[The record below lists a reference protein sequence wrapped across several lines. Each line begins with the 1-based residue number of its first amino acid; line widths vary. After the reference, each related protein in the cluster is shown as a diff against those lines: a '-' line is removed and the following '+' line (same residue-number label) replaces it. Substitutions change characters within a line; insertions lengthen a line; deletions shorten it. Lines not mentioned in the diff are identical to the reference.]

1 MSAGAA
7 SGWRDHLVSADEAV
21 SIIRPGDRVF
31 VGSACATPRSLVE
44 ALERVSR
51 PGVVLVHFL
60 TDRVGTGDPPRT
72 NYRHRVFYVG
82 RDVRSLGESGWV
94 DYIPLALG
102 DVPGLFRNGQIPLD
116 VAMIQVAPPDPDGT
130 CSLGISVDVTKAAAQ
145 TARTVI
151 AEVNPAMPRTAGD
164 SRIPVGRIACFVAV
178 ETPVVEYLHDP
189 VGEAAGQIAR
199 YVARLVDDRST
210 LQVGLGRVP
219 NQMLAHLTNRRGLA
233 IHSDVITEPVVD
245 LVDSGVVTG
254 PVVTSWAMG
263 TRRLYDL
270 VDDNPRFVF
279 RPIEYVCDPA
289 VIAVNERMVSVTQAF
304 AVDLTGQVCTESLDG
319 VLYGGVSTGP
329 AFHRGALASPGG
341 MAIVCLASRTPQGR
355 SAIRLDLDPAEP
367 VAILRADVHWVI
379 TEYGTAYLFGRSL
392 AERAVALIEIA
403 HPDARYSLLGA
414 AIDRGLVGPKQQLHS
429 RSAYPIAEVRDVRL
443 RDGRPVCVRPTR
455 TSDSGAMQDL
465 FHRLPDQDVESR
477 FLQKLS
483 SLTDTAALYLCSVD
497 YEQEMAFAAV
507 AGPPERERIVAA
519 SSYYLSPATG
529 LAEVAYMVD
538 PDWQGAGLAG
548 LLHARMFEYARE
560 RGVRGFRADVLVG
573 NTRMMRV
580 FRRAGHQLSVKT
592 SAGIQ
597 EVTMLFPEHMPEQ
610 LPAAGGPA
618 SVGWLADGRLSPPVA
633 KCSGN
638 RTQSGCGGLA

>member
-1 MSAGAA
+1 MGAGAA
-7 SGWRDHLVSADEAV
+7 SGWRDRLVSADEAV
-21 SIIRPGDRVF
+21 SIVRPGDRVF

-44 ALERVSR
+44 ALERVIR

-94 DYIPLALG
+94 EYIPLALG

-219 NQMLAHLTNRRGLA
+219 NQMLAHLTNRRELA

-245 LVDSGVVTG
+245 LVGTGVVTG

-279 RPIEYVCDPA
+279 RPVEYVCDPA
-289 VIAVNERMVSVTQAF
+289 VIAGNERMVSVTQAF

-341 MAIVCLASRTPQGR
+341 MAIVCLASRTPHGR

-367 VAILRADVHWVI
+367 VAIPRADVHWVI

-403 HPDARYSLLGA
+403 HPDTRDSLLA
-414 AIDRGLVGPKQQLHS
+414 AATGRGLVGPKQQLHS
-429 RSAYPIAEVRDVRL
+429 RSAYPVAEVRDVRL
-443 RDGRPVCVRPTR
+443 RDGREVCVRPTR
-455 TSDSGAMQDL
+455 TSDMGAMQEL
-465 FHRLPDQDVESR
+465 FHRLPEQDVESR

-483 SLTDTAALYLCSVD
+483 SLTDTVAQYLCSVD
-497 YEQEMAFAAV
+497 YEQEIAFAAV
-507 AGPPERERIVAA
+507 VGPSEHERIVAA
-519 SSYYLSPATG
+519 SSYYLSPVTG

-538 PDWQGAGLAG
+538 PEWQGTGLGG
-548 LLHARMFEYARE
+548 LLHARMFEYARA
-560 RGVRGFRADVLVG
+560 RGVRGFRADVLMG

-580 FRRAGHQLSVKT
+580 FKRAGHQLSVKT
-592 SAGIQ
+592 SAGIS
-597 EVTMLFPEHMPEQ
+597 EVTMLF
-610 LPAAGGPA
+610 
-618 SVGWLADGRLSPPVA
+618 S
-633 KCSGN
+633 
-638 RTQSGCGGLA
+638 

>member
-1 MSAGAA
+1 MLGMAGSMSAQTT

-21 SIIRPGDRVF
+21 SIVRPGDRVF

-44 ALERVSR
+44 ALERLGR
-51 PGVVLVHFL
+51 PGVILVHFL
-60 TDRVGTGDPPRT
+60 TDHVGAGNPPRT
-72 NYRHRVFYVG
+72 SYRHRVFYVG
-82 RDVRSLGESGWV
+82 RDVRALGESGWV
-94 DYIPLALG
+94 EYIPLALG
-102 DVPGLFRNGQIPLD
+102 DVPGLFRNGQIPVD

-130 CSLGISVDVTKAAAQ
+130 CSLGISVDVTKAAAEA
-145 TARTVI
+145 ARTVI

-164 SRIPVGRIACFVAV
+164 SRIRVDRIARFVAV

-199 YVARLVDDRST
+199 YVARLIDDRST

-219 NQMLAHLTNRRGLA
+219 NQMLTHLTNRRGLA
-233 IHSDVITEPVVD
+233 IHSDVITEPVAD
-245 LVDSGVVTG
+245 LVAGGVITG

-270 VDDNPRFVF
+270 VDNDPRFAFHPVD
-279 RPIEYVCDPA
+279 YVCDPA
-289 VIAVNERMVSVTQAF
+289 VIAGNDRMVSVTQAF
-304 AVDLTGQVCTESLDG
+304 AVDLTGQVCTETLDG

-341 MAIVCLASRTPQGR
+341 LAIVCLASRTPQGR
-355 SAIRLDLDPAEP
+355 SAIRLDLDHTEP
-367 VAILRADVHWVI
+367 VAIPRADVHWVI

-403 HPDARYSLLGA
+403 HPDARKSLLGA
-414 AIDRGLVGPKQQLHS
+414 AIERGLVGPKQQLRS
-429 RSAYPIAEVRDVRL
+429 RRAYPVAEVRDVRL
-443 RDGRPVCVRPTR
+443 RDGRQVCVRPAR
-455 TSDSGAMQDL
+455 TSDSGAMQEL
-465 FHRLPDQDVESR
+465 FHRLPEEDVESR

-483 SLTDTAALYLCSVD
+483 SLTDTVAQYLCSVD

-507 AGPPERERIVAA
+507 VGPSEHQRIVAA

-538 PDWQGAGLAG
+538 PEWQGTGLGG
-548 LLHARMFEYARE
+548 LLHARMFEYART
-560 RGVRGFRADVLVG
+560 RGVRGFRADVLLG

-580 FRRAGHQLSVKT
+580 FKRAGHQLSVKT
-592 SAGIQ
+592 SAGIS
-597 EVTMLFPEHMPEQ
+597 EVTMLF
-610 LPAAGGPA
+610 
-618 SVGWLADGRLSPPVA
+618 S
-633 KCSGN
+633 
-638 RTQSGCGGLA
+638 